1 MKAVALYCRVSTR
14 EQVNGYSIDE
24 QIDRLKLYAESQG
37 WKDIKLFVD
46 PGFSGASMNRPAL
59 QELILEVKDGKIQ
72 KVVVYKLDRLS
83 RSQKDTLEL
92 IEDVF
97 LANNCDFESMSERFD
112 TGTPFGN
119 AMIGILAVFAQLE
132 RETIKER
139 TMMGK
144 EARVKAGLRI
154 NSGFA
159 PIGYDQREGHLYINE
174 YEASLVRELFES
186 YCKGLS
192 LNEVIRDFNDKGLVT
207 KYGEWNRLR
216 VFRILRNPLYNGKL
230 LHNGEV
236 WDGEH
241 EAIISDELWNK
252 TQKRIE
258 SAPTY
263 TRAKGRK
270 ALLGGL
276 LRCKRCGATYSTKSW
291 IVKGERVRSYCCNSR
306 RKSAP
311 QLIRDPNCKNDNW
324 REDVLDALIWDEL
337 NKLSLDESLIYNMTE
352 EPSEQNDRS
361 ASLAHEMAQI
371 DVKRMKLLDLYT
383 EGTFSASELSEKVD
397 QLNIQKQKLSDELEK
412 IENKKSRIEKDE
424 AVLLI
429 RTLND
434 VRDNGTTDDQRLLI
448 SSLIDLIEID
458 GQDVYIHWSF

>member
-1 MKAVALYCRVSTR
+1 MKTVALYSRVSTR

-59 QELILEVKDGKIQ
+59 RDLISDVKAGRIS

-144 EARVKAGLRI
+144 EARVKNGLRI

-159 PIGYDQREGHLYINE
+159 PIGYDQKDGQLYINE

-192 LNEVIRDFNDKGLVT
+192 LNDVIRNFNAQGLVT

-236 WDGEH
+236 WDGAH

-258 SAPTY
+258 SSPTY
-263 TRAKGRK
+263 TRAKGKK

-324 REDVLDALIWDEL
+324 REEDLDALIWNEL
-337 NKLSLDESLIYNMTE
+337 NKLKLDESRIYDMTQDAPE
-352 EPSEQNDRS
+352 EDDRS
-361 ASLAHEMAQI
+361 ASLAREMAQI
-371 DVKRMKLLDLYT
+371 DTKRMKLLDLYT
-383 EGTFSASELSEKVD
+383 DGTFSPFELSDKVE

-412 IENKKSRIEKDE
+412 LKTKKSRMDKDE
-424 AVLLI
+424 AVLII
-429 RTLND
+429 RSLDD
-434 VRDNGTTDDQRLLI
+434 VRENGTTDDQRLLI